1 MKQTKKY
8 KGEGQPEF
16 LYTVKVNGRNITK
29 GMEATLTRGI
39 GQPAG
44 RYRLSY
50 AEIDRN
56 GTLALSFFGPTRRI
70 KQKYRLVH
78 ASSGETG
85 RWETEQIKTVHAKTR
100 ETDTDTENEATA

>member
-1 MKQTKKY
+1 MKQTKAY

-50 AEIDRN
+50 GEIDRN
-56 GTLALSFFGPTRRI
+56 GNLVLSFFGPTRRA

-78 ASSGETG
+78 TSGETG
-85 RWETEQIKTVHAKTR
+85 RWVAEQIRTVHAKTR
-100 ETDTDTENEATA
+100 DTETETENEATA